1 MITDLTVLSRNKIV
15 ALLEASGYN
24 ETSSDIIEADY
35 VNHFNGQV
43 KYLIKYCDIHDNI
56 CHDYIYIFIRD
67 GKIVADY

>member
-43 KYLIKYCDIHDNI
+43 KYLIKFHDINDNI